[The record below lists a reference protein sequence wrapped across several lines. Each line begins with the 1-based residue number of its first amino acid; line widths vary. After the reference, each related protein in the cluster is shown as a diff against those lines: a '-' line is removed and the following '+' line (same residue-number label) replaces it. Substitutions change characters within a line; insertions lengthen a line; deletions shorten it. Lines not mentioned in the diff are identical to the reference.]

1 MGIYR
6 KLYPKLEER
15 VLAGPQQ
22 FHGSIVRD
30 LFIEH
35 AAGRWVIDDQADRL
49 LQELVEDGLIEALQ
63 KAPTHSQAAFAGLAY
78 SQAGY
83 NRTGWA
89 AGTRE
94 HYWYRVVSR

>member
-1 MGIYR
+1 MEIYR
-6 KLYPKLEER
+6 KLYPRIEER
-15 VLAGPQQ
+15 VLTGAVQ

-35 AAGRWVIDDQADRL
+35 AAGRWAIDDQADRL
-49 LQELVEDGLIEALQ
+49 LQELVEDGLLETLQ
-63 KAPTHSQAAFAGLAY
+63 KAPTTSQAAFAGLAY

-83 NRTGWA
+83 DRTGWA

-94 HYWYRVVSR
+94 HYWYRVK